1 MRYYKFLLL
10 SIFLVLCSF
19 PVLATD
25 VFTMQGSWISKSG
38 HYLHVDPH
46 YLGKAHYTIKDINH
60 INGKTYIRVSL
71 IGGRYINQI
80 TIADDNP
87 NYMIIENESTHTFA
101 EYSRI

>member
-1 MRYYKFLLL
+1 MRHYKFLLL
-10 SIFLVLCSF
+10 SIFLALCSF
-19 PVLATD
+19 SVLATD
-25 VFTMQGSWISKSG
+25 AFTMQGSWVSKSG
-38 HYLHVDPH
+38 NYLHVDPH
-46 YLGKAHYTIKDINH
+46 HLGKANYTIKDINH

-71 IGGRYINQI
+71 IGGRYINHI

>member
-1 MRYYKFLLL
+1 MRYYKFILL

-19 PVLATD
+19 SVLATD
-25 VFTMQGSWISKSG
+25 AFTMQGSWLSKSG
-38 HYLHVDPH
+38 HYLHVDP
-46 YLGKAHYTIKDINH
+46 YNLGEANYTIKDINH
-60 INGKTYIRVSL
+60 INGKTYIIVSL
-71 IGGRYINQI
+71 FGGKYVDQI

>member
-10 SIFLVLCSF
+10 SIFLAFSSS

-25 VFTMQGSWISKSG
+25 AFTMQGLWVSKSG
-38 HYLHVDPH
+38 NYLHVDSH
-46 YLGKAHYTIKDINH
+46 YLGKSHYTIKDINH

-87 NYMIIENESTHTFA
+87 NYMIIENESTHTFV

>member
-19 PVLATD
+19 TVLAVD
-25 VFTMQGSWISKSG
+25 AFTMQGSWISKSG
-38 HYLHVDPH
+38 HYLHVDP
-46 YLGKAHYTIKDINH
+46 YNLGKANYTIKDINH

-71 IGGRYINQI
+71 FGGRYIDQI

-87 NYMIIENESTHTFA
+87 NYMIIENETTHTFA

>member
-1 MRYYKFLLL
+1 MRHYKFLLL
-10 SIFLVLCSF
+10 SIFLALCSF
-19 PVLATD
+19 SVLATD
-25 VFTMQGSWISKSG
+25 AFTMQGSWVSKSG
-38 HYLHVDPH
+38 NYLHVDPH
-46 YLGKAHYTIKDINH
+46 YLGKSHYTINDINH

>member
-10 SIFLVLCSF
+10 SIFLAFSSS

-25 VFTMQGSWISKSG
+25 AFTMQGSWVSKSG
-38 HYLHVDPH
+38 NYLHVDS
-46 YLGKAHYTIKDINH
+46 HYTIKDINH

-87 NYMIIENESTHTFA
+87 NYMIIENESTHTFV

>member
-19 PVLATD
+19 SVLATD
-25 VFTMQGSWISKSG
+25 AVTMQGSWVSKSG
-38 HYLHVDPH
+38 HYLYVDP
-46 YLGKAHYTIKDINH
+46 YNLGKANYTIKDINH

-71 IGGRYINQI
+71 VGGKYVDQI

-87 NYMIIENESTHTFA
+87 NYMIIENESTHTFV